1 MCPLE
6 LQGTEASNLHETL
19 RLWQSHKRAT
29 ILKTEMGAQQKET
42 RISISHYFR
51 WITKIFSMN
60 MKKDLFSKE
69 HIKHTHICLKHIY
82 ICIYM
87 TKI

>member
-69 HIKHTHICLKHIY
+69 HIKHTHMFKTY
-82 ICIYM
+82 IHMHLYD
-87 TKI
+87 